1 MADIIDKYKGLLPR
15 GIRFRGNNVLQ
26 VQSNKTTWVNG
37 KKKQSREFT
46 SVPIKVDNFSEYRE
60 AFQHA
65 LQEAMKVKMK
75 QDAYVASSGYGK
87 NKVRKT
93 FGVGTLKE
101 TFDALFEK
109 QWAGQKQEKNIL
121 IYATDLF
128 NYFPNDTRLDDM
140 QTQDNYEGYID
151 FVRKQI
157 EARPMNNLSSVS
169 NKSINHR
176 LMLIREIMRYAIKH
190 GLLDQTK
197 LLNPDIRVK
206 TMGWDNLPL
215 QPTKKKRPLSE
226 EEIQAVYDE
235 AVADGELDFADS
247 FVWLCDTGMRHKTEF
262 DRFTVKDIN
271 FKDGTITFFRPKT
284 QTWSPAIPLTDR
296 CLAIAKAR
304 KELAFKRGGKEGRLF
319 TTGYSRRRTLFDRYK
334 KRCELSEDF
343 KPYATRHTFITR
355 LVDEGVPANVVM
367 DLAGHTCIETTLT
380 FYAQSSSKSLKN
392 AINKINGKKKVS
404 EGDVKAE
411 ETNSMIGHN
420 WLKAKGE

>member
-1 MADIIDKYKGLLPR
+1 MDIIDKYKGLLPR

-37 KKKQSREFT
+37 TKKQSREFT

-75 QDAYVASSGYGK
+75 QDAFVASSGYGK

-101 TFDALFEK
+101 TYDALFEK
-109 QWAGQKQEKNIL
+109 QWAGRKQEKNIK

-128 NYFPNDTRLDDM
+128 NYFPEDTRLDDM
-140 QTQDNYEGYID
+140 QTYDNYEGYIE

-176 LMLIREIMRYAIKH
+176 LMLIREILRYAIKH

-197 LLNPDIRVK
+197 LLNPDIRIK

-215 QPTKKKRPLSE
+215 QATKKKAPLTDA
-226 EEIQAVYDE
+226 EIDAVYDE

-247 FVWLCDTGMRHKTEF
+247 FIWLCDTGMRHKTEF
-262 DRFTVKDIN
+262 DRFTVGNIN
-271 FKDGTITFFRPKT
+271 FANGTINYYREKT
-284 QTWSPAIPLTDR
+284 DKWSGDIPLTDR
-296 CLAIAKAR
+296 CLDIAKAR
-304 KELAFKRGGKEGRLF
+304 KELAFKRGGNKGRLF

-334 KRCELSEDF
+334 KRCDLPEDF

-355 LVDEGVPANVVM
+355 LVEEGVPANVAM

-380 FYAQSSSKSLKN
+380 FYAGVSNKAKKKAISS
-392 AINKINGKKKVS
+392 INRKKKV
-404 EGDVKAE
+404 
-411 ETNSMIGHN
+411 SMIGHN
-420 WLKAKGE
+420 SLQREGE